1 MKSQIVL
8 IEDTKYTLDVDRAI
22 ELGILKTLTRKLK
35 FSDIKVGETFCFITS
50 NFKGNFKGIYVKTDN
65 YADALYGLYGS
76 SSPIDMSTC
85 TCEVGQILDECRFDL
100 NNSEVKVYRNG
111 KYVTE
116 VPLDK

>member
-1 MKSQIVL
+1 MKSQTVL

-50 NFKGNFKGIYVKTDN
+50 NFKGIYVKTDN

-76 SSPIDMSTC
+76 SSPLDSKC
-85 TCEVGQILDECRFDL
+85 TCEVGQILDECKFDL